1 MSRKAVSVIGNVQV
15 WEASGWGTVEGKPR
29 KAFCGSPTAYG
40 EEEASSACDLCSFGK
55 LTAGI
60 PNSSDDMGFV
70 GLTSC
75 RFWGPKIEALLAKL
89 ELRDL
94 V

>member
-55 LTAGI
+55 LAA
-60 PNSSDDMGFV
+60 SDDMGLV

-75 RFWGPKIEALLAKL
+75 RFWRPKIEALLAKL
-89 ELRDL
+89 ELCDL